1 MATKGKTIKPDRE
14 AQPKKGGKGTPT
26 TGMKSGYPMRG
37 QRMATTVKKKA
48 ARGR

>member
-26 TGMKSGYPMRG
+26 PGMKGGYAVRG
-37 QRMATTVKKKA
+37 ARTATTAKKKA

>member
-1 MATKGKTIKPDRE
+1 MATKGKTVKPDRE

-26 TGMKSGYPMRG
+26 PGMKGNYGSTGG
-37 QRMATTVKKKA
+37 KKMAKPKKA

>member
-26 TGMKSGYPMRG
+26 PGMKGNYGSTGGRKMG
-37 QRMATTVKKKA
+37 VAKKKA
-48 ARGR
+48 TRGR

>member
-26 TGMKSGYPMRG
+26 PGMKGG
-37 QRMATTVKKKA
+37 FGTTGGKKMAKPKKV